1 MSCVPEGRGSH
12 RWATQGA
19 SWCPSGGGC
28 TPAQYH
34 TCHLFAK
41 NKSNHGQSVS
51 QSEVVDVD
59 RFSFTPH
66 IPGGREGRGER
77 FAYHGSSA
85 ATSGLLKI
93 LAALY
98 LLLVGIGSPAG
109 V

>member
-1 MSCVPEGRGSH
+1 M
-12 RWATQGA
+12 
-19 SWCPSGGGC
+19 
-28 TPAQYH
+28 
-34 TCHLFAK
+34 
-41 NKSNHGQSVS
+41 VS
-51 QSEVVDVD
+51 QSV
-59 RFSFTPH
+59 RGSRCRSFQLYATYT
-66 IPGGREGRGER
+66 GGKGREGRGER